1 MPDSILDD
9 KNERLN
15 SVPDGFVKS
24 VSGLESDIMKSIEK
38 LVSTLETEN
47 GQILLNDR
55 NMAII
60 ENINQTIKN
69 IIFTDEY
76 EKNLTSFIG
85 EFGKQAQLSN
95 EYFQVVLDDFEVKPV
110 YSSLLK
116 STQRNAIQLLN
127 DDAFSQV
134 LINPIK
140 ETLESSLVNN
150 VSFTD
155 TIKNLRYIIEGDE
168 TVDGRLISHVKR
180 VAYDSF
186 AVSDRSYTNTI
197 ATDLGLEFY
206 RYTGGTIDTT
216 RCFCQERHGKFYHRE
231 EIKRWGKG
239 LDLGVCKS
247 GDLWQGAN
255 TNTDE
260 ATIFFYA
267 GGYSCKHSLL
277 PVSEISVPKAD
288 KQRAIE
294 KGYYKVAL

>member
-1 MPDSILDD
+1 MPDSLLNKKNNRLD
-9 KNERLN
+9 
-15 SVPDGFVKS
+15 SVPEGFVNS
-24 VSGLESDIMKSIEK
+24 VSGLESSIMKSIEK
-38 LVSTLETEN
+38 LVSTLETKD

-60 ENINQTIKN
+60 ENINQTIKD

-85 EFGKQAQLSN
+85 EFNTQAKLSN
-95 EYFQVVLDDFEVKPV
+95 EYFQVILDDFEVKPV
-110 YSSLLK
+110 YKSLLK

-134 LINPIK
+134 LINPLK

-150 VSFTD
+150 VSFAD
-155 TIKNLRYIIEGDE
+155 TITNLRYIIEGDE
-168 TVDGRLISHVKR
+168 TVDGRLLSHVKR

-206 RYTGGTIDTT
+206 RYSGGEIETT
-216 RCFCQERHGKFYHRE
+216 RCFCDERAGKYYHKK
-231 EIKRWGKG
+231 EIEGWGE
-239 LDLGVCKS
+239 GVGVGSC
-247 GDLWQGAN
+247 GFPWAGMN
-255 TNTDE
+255 TNTDK

-267 GGYSCKHSLL
+267 GGYNCKHSLL
-277 PVSEISVPKAD
+277 PVSAKSVPKAD
-288 KQRAIE
+288 KDRAIQE
-294 KGYYKVAL
+294 GYIKG

>member
-1 MPDSILDD
+1 MPDSL
-9 KNERLN
+9 LN
-15 SVPDGFVKS
+15 SKNNRLDSVPEGFVNS
-24 VSGLESDIMKSIEK
+24 VSGLESDIMKSIER

-55 NMAII
+55 NMSII

-69 IIFTDEY
+69 IIFTEEY

-85 EFGKQAQLSN
+85 EFNTQANLSN
-95 EYFQVVLDDFEVKPV
+95 DYFQIVLDDFEVKPV
-110 YSSLLK
+110 YKSLLK

-140 ETLESSLVNN
+140 ETLESSIVNN
-150 VSFTD
+150 VSFAD
-155 TIKNLRYIIEGDE
+155 TITNLRYIIEGDE

-206 RYTGGTIDTT
+206 RYSGGEIETT
-216 RCFCQERHGKFYHRE
+216 RCFCDERAGKFYHKK
-231 EIKRWGKG
+231 EIEGWGE
-239 LDLGVCKS
+239 GVGVGSC
-247 GDLWQGAN
+247 GFPWQGMN
-255 TNTDE
+255 TNTDK

-267 GGYSCKHSLL
+267 GGYNCKHSLL
-277 PVSEISVPKAD
+277 PVSAKSVPQAD
-288 KQRAIE
+288 KDRAIQ
-294 KGYYKVAL
+294 KGYLKSDKL